1 MRWSRDMSAVTSL
14 ERFFLSLDAR
24 SLAAWDGLYVM
35 VRESK
40 AFARAIAAGDAAAV
54 PAGVLVAKGGGESV
68 AVGQVRTPALVRD
81 GGPARPALVDA
92 EALKWIVSVPEWCFT
107 LTKGD
112 AGT

>member
-1 MRWSRDMSAVTSL
+1 MSAVTSL

-54 PAGVLVAKGGGESV
+54 PAGVLVAKGGGERV
-68 AVGQVRTPALVRD
+68 EVGRDRTPALVRD

-92 EALKWIVSVPEWCFT
+92 EAMKWVVGAPVVWVFT
-107 LTKGD
+107 TED
-112 AGT
+112 V

>member
-1 MRWSRDMSAVTSL
+1 MSAVTSL

-92 EALKWIVSVPEWCFT
+92 EAMKWVVGAPVVWVFT
-107 LTKGD
+107 TED
-112 AGT
+112 V